1 MKIKI
6 AFIINPIAGG
16 KNKFHFSQTIEKDLD
31 LSKFE
36 YQIIQTERVN
46 HAFDLTKIAIQEG
59 AQIVVAVGGD
69 GTINEIAAALVG
81 TQTKLAIIPF
91 GSGNGLARALKIPM
105 NTSKA
110 LSIINQTNSDLI
122 DVAKLND
129 NFFFNMSGL
138 GFDAHIS
145 HVFSKDKKRG
155 LLGYIKATFRELKNY
170 QSENYQINIDGK
182 QINERAF
189 ILSIANSSQYGNEA
203 HIAPRAQL
211 HDGLLDLIIVK
222 PFPLIL
228 MPIMAFRLF
237 TKSADRS
244 KYLISLQGKSIQISN
259 NKKSVIHLDGEAK
272 LINENINISI
282 QPLALNVIVP

>member
-1 MKIKI
+1 LKIKI

-16 KNKFHFSQTIEKDLD
+16 KNKFHFSQTIEKHLD
-31 LSKFE
+31 LTIFE

-46 HAFDLTKIAIQEG
+46 HAFDLTKIAVQEG

-69 GTINEIAAALVG
+69 GTINEIAAALIG
-81 TQTKLAIIPF
+81 TQTKLAIIPY

-105 NTSKA
+105 NTCKA
-110 LSIINQTNSDLI
+110 FSIINQIKSDFI
-122 DVAKLND
+122 DVAQLNESY
-129 NFFFNMSGL
+129 FFNMSGL

-170 QSENYQINIDGK
+170 KSENYQINIDGK
-182 QINERAF
+182 LINERAF
-189 ILSIANSSQYGNEA
+189 ILSVANSSQYGNEA

-244 KYLISLQGKSIQISN
+244 KYLISLQGKCIQISN

-282 QPLALNVIVP
+282 LPLALNVIVP

>member
-16 KNKFHFSQTIEKDLD
+16 KNKFHFSQTIEKVLD

-59 AQIVVAVGGD
+59 AKIVVAVGGD

-170 QSENYQINIDGK
+170 KSENYQINIDGK
-182 QINERAF
+182 LINERAF

>member
-16 KNKFHFSQTIEKDLD
+16 KNKFHFSQTIEKNLD

-182 QINERAF
+182 LINERAF

-272 LINENINISI
+272 LINESINISI

>member
-170 QSENYQINIDGK
+170 KSENYQINIDGK
-182 QINERAF
+182 LINERAF

>member
-170 QSENYQINIDGK
+170 KSENYQINIDGK

>member
-170 QSENYQINIDGK
+170 RSENYQINIDGK
-182 QINERAF
+182 LINERAF

>member
-1 MKIKI
+1 LKIKI

-16 KNKFHFSQTIEKDLD
+16 KNKFHFSQTIEKVLD

-59 AQIVVAVGGD
+59 AKIVVAVGGD

-182 QINERAF
+182 LINERAF

>member
-272 LINENINISI
+272 LINESINISI

>member
-16 KNKFHFSQTIEKDLD
+16 KNKFHFSQTIEKVLD

-59 AQIVVAVGGD
+59 AKIVVAVGGD

-182 QINERAF
+182 LINERAF

>member
-16 KNKFHFSQTIEKDLD
+16 KNKFHFSQTIEKQLD
-31 LSKFE
+31 QSKFE

-46 HAFDLTKIAIQEG
+46 HAFEITKIAIQEG

-81 TQTKLAIIPF
+81 SDTKLAIIPF

-105 NTSKA
+105 NTNKA
-110 LSIINQTNSDLI
+110 LSIINQTNSELM
-122 DVAKLND
+122 DVAKLNE
-129 NFFFNMSGL
+129 NYFFNMSGL

-170 QSENYQINIDGK
+170 KSQNFQINIDGK

-228 MPIMAFRLF
+228 MPLMAFRLF

-244 KYLISLQGKSIQISN
+244 KYLISIQGKSIQINN

>member
-16 KNKFHFSQTIEKDLD
+16 KNKFHFSQTIEKVLD

-59 AQIVVAVGGD
+59 AKIVVAVGGD

-182 QINERAF
+182 LINERAF

-228 MPIMAFRLF
+228 MPIMAIRLF

>member
-16 KNKFHFSQTIEKDLD
+16 KNKFHFSHTIEKHLD

-36 YQIIQTERVN
+36 YQIFQTERVN

-59 AQIVVAVGGD
+59 AQIVAAVGGD
-69 GTINEIAAALVG
+69 GTINEIATALVG
-81 TQTKLAIIPF
+81 TPIKLAIIPF

-105 NTSKA
+105 QATKA
-110 LSIINQTNSDLI
+110 INMINQCKSDLI
-122 DVAKLND
+122 DVAKLNESY
-129 NFFFNMSGL
+129 FFNMSGL

-145 HVFSKDKKRG
+145 HVFAKDKKRG
-155 LLGYIKATFRELKNY
+155 LLGYVKATFRELKNY
-170 QSENYQINIDGK
+170 KSENYQINIDGK
-182 QINERAF
+182 LINERAF

-228 MPIMAFRLF
+228 LPLLALRMF
-237 TKSADRS
+237 TKTADRS

-259 NKKSVIHLDGEAK
+259 QKTGVIHLDGEAK
-272 LINENINISI
+272 LHNENIHISI

>member
-16 KNKFHFSQTIEKDLD
+16 KNKFHFSQKIEKQLD
-31 LSKFE
+31 QSKFE

-46 HAFDLTKIAIQEG
+46 HAFEITKIAIQEG

-110 LSIINQTNSDLI
+110 ISVINLTNSDLI
-122 DVAKLND
+122 DVAKLNE
-129 NFFFNMSGL
+129 NYFFNMSGL

-182 QINERAF
+182 LINERAF

>member
-182 QINERAF
+182 HINERAF

>member
-16 KNKFHFSQTIEKDLD
+16 KNKIHFINAIAKHLN

-36 YQIIQTERVN
+36 FQIIQTEMVN
-46 HAFDLTKIAIQEG
+46 HAFDLTKKIIQEG
-59 AQIVVAVGGD
+59 AKIVVAVGGD
-69 GTINEIAAALVG
+69 GTINEIASAIVG
-81 TQTKLAIIPF
+81 TQTKLAIIPY

-105 NTSKA
+105 NTIKA
-110 LSIINQTNSDLI
+110 LNIINQMNSDYI

-145 HVFSKDKKRG
+145 HVFSKDNKRG

-170 QSENYQINIDGK
+170 KSENYQINIDGK
-182 QINERAF
+182 EINERAF

>member
-170 QSENYQINIDGK
+170 KSENYQINIDGK

-272 LINENINISI
+272 LINESINISI